1 MSIKLIIFDL
11 DGTLIDSLKDIT
23 IAVNYATRPYGIAEK
38 SISEMGDLLGTG
50 ISILID
56 RVLGDRRDELKEDV
70 LKRFMDYYSAHLV
83 EHTTI
88 YPGVVDLL
96 ENLAGYKRAVVTN
109 KREQFAKTMLNELG
123 LGSYFD
129 SILGSDSVGAKK
141 PSPVP
146 LLHLLDL
153 YKLDPSEAVM
163 VGDSEI
169 DIAAGKGAGVRTV
182 GVTYGYRER
191 EALEGADFII
201 DDIRD
206 LLGVIDIMGGKT

>member
-1 MSIKLIIFDL
+1 MSIKLVIFDL

-56 RVLGDRRDELKEDV
+56 RVLGDRRDELKDDV
-70 LKRFMDYYSAHLV
+70 MKRFMDYYSDHLV
-83 EHTTI
+83 EYTTI
-88 YPGVVDLL
+88 YPGVKDVL
-96 ENLAGYKRAVVTN
+96 ENLDGYKRAVVTN
-109 KREQFAKTMLNELG
+109 KREQFAKIMLNELG
-123 LGSYFD
+123 IDSYFD
-129 SILGSDSVGAKK
+129 SVLGSDSVAEKK

-153 YKLDPSEAVM
+153 YNLSASEAIM

-191 EALEGADFII
+191 GALEGADFII
-201 DDIRD
+201 DDIMD
-206 LLGVIDIMGGKT
+206 LPGVITKI

>member
-1 MSIKLIIFDL
+1 MSIKLVIFDL
-11 DGTLIDSLKDIT
+11 DGTLIDSLEDIT
-23 IAVNYATRPYGIAEK
+23 RAVNHATRPYGIAEK
-38 SISEMGDLLGTG
+38 SIAEMGDLLGTG

-56 RVLGDRRDELKEDV
+56 RVLADRRDELKEDV
-70 LKRFMDYYSAHLV
+70 LKRFMDYYSDHLV
-83 EHTTI
+83 EYTTV
-88 YPGVVDLL
+88 YSGVKDVL
-96 ENLAGYKRAVVTN
+96 ENLVGNKRAVVTN
-109 KREQFAKTMLNELG
+109 KREQFAKTMLTELG
-123 LGSYFD
+123 IGSYFD
-129 SILGSDSVGAKK
+129 SILGSDSVSEKK

-153 YKLDPSEAVM
+153 YKIDPSEAVM

-201 DDIRD
+201 DDI
-206 LLGVIDIMGGKT
+206 LELTELIKEI

>member
-1 MSIKLIIFDL
+1 MSIKLVIFDL

-23 IAVNYATRPYGIAEK
+23 IAVNHATRPYGIAEK
-38 SISEMGDLLGTG
+38 SVREMGDLLGTG

-56 RVLGDRRDELKEDV
+56 RVLADRRDELKDDV
-70 LKRFMDYYSAHLV
+70 LERFMTYYSAHLV
-83 EHTTI
+83 EHTTV
-88 YPGVVDLL
+88 YPDVIDVLIKLDR
-96 ENLAGYKRAVVTN
+96 YKKAVVTN

-146 LLHLLDL
+146 LLHLLEL

-169 DIAAGKGAGVRTV
+169 DIAAGKGAGVKTV
-182 GVTYGYRER
+182 GVTYGYRQR
-191 EALEGADFII
+191 GALIDADFII

-206 LLGVIDIMGGKT
+206 LPGVIKNI

>member
-1 MSIKLIIFDL
+1 MTIKLIIFDL
-11 DGTLIDSLKDIT
+11 DGTHIDSLKDIT

-56 RVLGDRRDELKEDV
+56 RVLADRRDELKEVV
-70 LKRFMDYYSAHLV
+70 LERFMDYYSGHLV
-83 EHTTI
+83 ECTTV
-88 YPGVVDLL
+88 YPGVKDLL
-96 ENLAGYKRAVVTN
+96 GNLDRYKKAVVTN

-146 LLHLLDL
+146 LLHLLESGL
-153 YKLDPSEAVM
+153 SLTGREIEVGKLVDP
-163 VGDSEI
+163 
-169 DIAAGKGAGVRTV
+169 GKEKSRRRFLVLLATLTV
-182 GVTYGYRER
+182 LV
-191 EALEGADFII
+191 
-201 DDIRD
+201 
-206 LLGVIDIMGGKT
+206 

>member
-1 MSIKLIIFDL
+1 MALKLIIFDL
-11 DGTLIDSLKDIT
+11 DGTLIDSLEDIT
-23 IAVNYATRPYGIAEK
+23 RAVNHATRPYGIAEK
-38 SISEMGDLLGTG
+38 SIAEMGDLLGTG

-56 RVLGDRRDELKEDV
+56 RVLGDRRNELKEVV
-70 LKRFMDYYSAHLV
+70 LERFMDYYSGHLV
-83 EHTTI
+83 ERTTV
-88 YPGVVDLL
+88 YPGVKDLL
-96 ENLAGYKRAVVTN
+96 ENLDRYKKAVVTN

-123 LGSYFD
+123 IACYFD

-153 YKLDPSEAVM
+153 FKLDPSEAVM

-169 DIAAGKGAGVRTV
+169 DIAAGKGAGVKTV
-182 GVTYGYRER
+182 GVTYGYRQR
-191 EALEGADFII
+191 GALIDADFII

-206 LLGVIDIMGGKT
+206 LPEVINNV

>member
-1 MSIKLIIFDL
+1 MFIKLVIFDL
-11 DGTLIDSLKDIT
+11 DGTLIDSLEDIT
-23 IAVNYATRPYGIAEK
+23 RAVNHATGPYGIAEK
-38 SISEMGDLLGTG
+38 SIAEMGDLLGTG

-56 RVLGDRRDELKEDV
+56 RVLADRKDELKDDV
-70 LKRFMDYYSAHLV
+70 MNRFMDYYSAHLV
-83 EHTTI
+83 DHTTI
-88 YPGVVDLL
+88 YPGVEDVLD
-96 ENLAGYKRAVVTN
+96 NLAGYKRAVVTN
-109 KREQFAKTMLNELG
+109 KRERFAKTMLNELG

-169 DIAAGKGAGVRTV
+169 DIAAGKGAEVRTV

-201 DDIRD
+201 DDI
-206 LLGVIDIMGGKT
+206 LELTELIKEI